1 MNIYRS
7 RIDLWLVAVFGG
19 SFLLPIIL
27 MILWDG
33 PMALTFAITIPM
45 LGFIVWLYFATK
57 YEVLE
62 KEIVIHAGL
71 YKVIVPRQSITS
83 VTPSNNVMSSP
94 AFSIDRLEITY
105 GQNDKVLISPK
116 NQAQFL
122 ESIGW
127 AGK

>member
-7 RIDLWLVAVFGG
+7 RIDLWLITVFGG
-19 SFLLPIIL
+19 STLLPVIL

-62 KEIVIHAGL
+62 EEIIIHAGL
-71 YKVIVPRQSITS
+71 YKVVVPRQSIPS
-83 VTPSNNVMSSP
+83 VTPSNNVLASP
-94 AFSIDRLEITY
+94 AFSLDRLEIAY
-105 GQNDKVLISPK
+105 GESDKILISPK
-116 NQAQFL
+116 NQTQFL
-122 ESIGW
+122 ENIGW
-127 AGK
+127 PGK